1 MTKIGL
7 ALGAG
12 GARGLAHICF
22 LEAFDE
28 LGIRP
33 AIIAGSSIGAIIG
46 AAYASGVNATQIKK
60 NVEEIILTKDAKFW
74 ELRKRS
80 DLLRAMNFI
89 DPQLSA
95 GGFIKGEKFVN
106 FMGERLGV
114 STFEELRI
122 PLKIIATDFVHNK
135 AAVFDSGD
143 LLTAIR
149 ASYAIPGLFA
159 PVEFKGMVLMDAG
172 MSNPLPYDV
181 IADECDLTIAI
192 DVTANKSKRFKE
204 TPPVY
209 ELLFA
214 SFSMMQRSIVSEKL
228 KRVRPDIYV
237 DTDIKE
243 VRVHEF
249 KKVFEIYDQTRPL
262 KEKFKRQ
269 LEKALTE
276 QKS

>member
-1 MTKIGL
+1 MLKIGL

-22 LEAFDE
+22 LEVFDE
-28 LGIRP
+28 LGIKP
-33 AIIAGSSIGAIIG
+33 NVIAGSSIGAIIG
-46 AAYASGVNATQIKK
+46 AAYAAGVSASEIRE
-60 NVEEIILTKDAKFW
+60 NVEEIIFTKDAKFW

-80 DLLRAMNFI
+80 EILKAMNFI
-89 DPQLSA
+89 DPQLST

-114 STFEELRI
+114 KTFEELKI
-122 PLKIIATDFVHNK
+122 PLKIIATDFIDNK
-135 AAVFDSGD
+135 AEILEKGD

-159 PVEFKGMVLMDAG
+159 PVEYKGKMLMDAG

-181 IADECDLTIAI
+181 ISDECDITVAV
-192 DVTANKSKRFKE
+192 DVTVNKAKQFKE
-204 TPPVY
+204 IPPVY

-214 SFSMMQRSIVSEKL
+214 SFSLMQRSIILEKL
-228 KRVRPDIYV
+228 KRHTPDIYI
-237 DTDIKE
+237 DTNINN

-249 KKVFEIYDQTRPL
+249 KKIRDIFEQARPL
-262 KEKFKRQ
+262 KSKLKRELEKFIARNQ
-269 LEKALTE
+269 
-276 QKS
+276 

>member
-1 MTKIGL
+1 MIKIGL

-12 GARGLAHICF
+12 GARGLSHICF

-28 LGIRP
+28 LGIKP
-33 AIIAGSSIGAIIG
+33 YVIAGSSIGAIIG
-46 AAYASGVNATQIKK
+46 SAYAAGVPAIQIKQ
-60 NVEEIILTKDAKFW
+60 NVEEIILSKDAKFW
-74 ELRKRS
+74 EFRKRS
-80 DLLRAMNFI
+80 DILKAMNFI
-89 DPQLSA
+89 DPHFST

-106 FMGERLGV
+106 FMGQRLGV
-114 STFEELRI
+114 STFEELKI
-122 PLKIIATDFVHNK
+122 PLKVIATDFVNNQ
-135 AAVFDSGD
+135 AVIFDKGD

-159 PVEFKGMVLMDAG
+159 PVEFEGKILMDAG

-181 IADECDLTIAI
+181 IADDCDITVAV
-192 DVTANKSKRFKE
+192 DVTSNKAKQFAE

-214 SFSMMQRSIVSEKL
+214 SFSLMQRSIVSEKL
-228 KRVRPDIYV
+228 KRIKPDFYI

-249 KKVFEIYDQTRPL
+249 KKVKEIYKQTKHL
-262 KEKFKRQ
+262 KEKFKRD
-269 LEKALTE
+269 LEKAL
-276 QKS
+276 K